1 MSTASIIAEPSK
13 RLRAAPAK
21 GSKPRVVRDGGDYGA
36 GVIYGAS
43 FVAEGEALGHRLWLD
58 TQFVKSVNDAVNASG
73 ERGKKMRFTHPSLSG
88 DGMGSF
94 LGRGK
99 NSRIEDGKAIGDIH
113 FSKSSHKTPDGDL
126 ATYVMD
132 MADEDPDAFGVSIV
146 FSSDIGA
153 EDRFVADNTD
163 KDGNFKSPDKDNA
176 KQYRHARLARL
187 HAADVVD
194 DPAANPDGLFRR
206 EQLIADEADRLCAF
220 ALGIS
225 DERPQLR
232 NLSVDPDRTAAFV
245 ARFLDS
251 HGLELKERTMSD
263 PKKDAAPAP
272 ITQESLDA
280 TLKTFGEGLLAKVDE
295 KVASLATKPK
305 EGDEPTPE
313 DLRKEGAKRASEIMA
328 FAATSGLND
337 HAKIAQEAIDA
348 GQSVEAFKAGLA
360 DRLIAQNKLSKDD
373 GNGDGA
379 DKDPHAAFRAE
390 FRANQQQF
398 ANLGIDDEDAY
409 VRSRCRDEGLPVP
422 AIKKAG

>member
-1 MSTASIIAEPSK
+1 MTPQEAIAQRP
-13 RLRAAPAK
+13 RFMRAAPTRGAQPK
-21 GSKPRVVRDGGDYGA
+21 VDRTGGDNGA
-36 GVIYGAS
+36 GLIRG
-43 FVAEGEALGHRLWLD
+43 VAIATEGEALGHRMWLD
-58 TQFVKSVNDAVNASG
+58 RSFIENVH
-73 ERGKKMRFTHPSLSG
+73 ERLKATGTTGLKVRFTHPGLSS

-94 LGRGK
+94 LGRAKGGET
-99 NSRIEDGKAIGDIH
+99 RDGITYADLHFAKSAHKA
-113 FSKSSHKTPDGDL
+113 PDGDL
-126 ATYVMD
+126 AEYVMNL
-132 MADEDPDAFGVSIV
+132 AEEDPEAFGTSIV
-146 FSSDIGA
+146 FEADYGA
-153 EDRFVADNTD
+153 EEKFVSENKD
-163 KDGNFKSPDKDNA
+163 KDGRFKSPDPNNSKN
-176 KQYRHARLARL
+176 YPHARLSKLR
-187 HAADVVD
+187 AADVVD
-194 DPAANPDGLFRR
+194 EPAANPGGLFHRGQ
-206 EQLIADEADRLCAF
+206 EIADEADKLLSFSLGLSGDRPELCH
-220 ALGIS
+220 
-225 DERPQLR
+225 
-232 NLSVDPDRTAAFV
+232 LSVDPDRTAAFV

-360 DRLIAQNKLSKDD
+360 DRLIAQNKLSKD
-373 GNGDGA
+373 GDEGES
-379 DKDPHAAFRAE
+379 DDPHAKFRAE
-390 FRANQQQF
+390 FKAGGAAF
-398 ANLGIDDEDAY
+398 AALGIVDEELY

-422 AIKKAG
+422 AIKKAS